1 VTISTNVVDYDQ
13 VTGTYV
19 SGLNTQLRGFRGGA
33 RFLAH
38 WVHDPD
44 PVKSII
50 NMIEAA
56 ETDGL
61 ADVTVMIGPRTQAAV
76 EMARL
81 DKLAA
86 ELGQVAKEERVDG
99 LALTVRFARAAA
111 AVAGLGA
118 EARDRARRAREARD
132 ARLRAQAEAAPRRPP
147 VDGLHPIY
155 RNAVSRI
162 VAGPWVH
169 EGTADAAGT
178 ERLEVARDGW
188 ILTALVDPA
197 THRVRTA
204 RHRHARK
211 DVRALL
217 EGLCA
222 IMEDKPLLECADH
235 AVIRLEHRLRDRAH
249 PRPVAG
255 IVTPESVDPIFVP
268 LTGAVRELL
277 AQQPQEMQPPDRR
290 EADAVDH
297 DWRAAVD
304 HRQVGPGLHL
314 RRDEVVRRRIIR
326 PQELERPVGKDQSE
340 AEYRIRGVLLD
351 DANAPL
357 GVRALR
363 EIGEIDAGRAGA
375 DNEDVHRYLKMGR
388 RSSSLSKRCQRY
400 SDVPFTR
407 CGCRSASCGSLQ

>member
-1 VTISTNVVDYDQ
+1 VTISANVVDYDQ

-33 RFLAH
+33 RFLEH

-61 ADVTVMIGPRTQAAV
+61 ADVTVMIGSRTQAAV
-76 EMARL
+76 ETARL

-86 ELGQVAKEERVDG
+86 ELGQVAKEERADG

-132 ARLRAQAEAAPRRPP
+132 ARLRAQAQAAPRRPS

-155 RNAVSRI
+155 RDAVDR
-162 VAGPWVH
+162 VLAGPWVH
-169 EGTADAAGT
+169 EGTADEAGA
-178 ERLEVARDGW
+178 ERLEVTRDGW
-188 ILTALVDPA
+188 VLAILVDPD
-197 THRVRTA
+197 THRVGIARHRTA
-204 RHRHARK
+204 RK
-211 DVRALL
+211 DARALL

-255 IVTPESVDPIFVP
+255 IVTPESADPIFAP

-277 AQQPQEMQPPDRR
+277 AQYRRRTGYAETDNRFDPEPGTAWKALGPEQRLGRLQAALDELVTGRGLKPGDVVCTRLDRST
-290 EADAVDH
+290 
-297 DWRAAVD
+297 RATVEFRVELSAKRKALMMMDLERGLKDTVEP
-304 HRQVGPGLHL
+304 VLHL
-314 RRDEVVRRRIIR
+314 YQEEMHDKNKIRR
-326 PQELERPVGKDQSE
+326 L
-340 AEYRIRGVLLD
+340 
-351 DANAPL
+351 
-357 GVRALR
+357 
-363 EIGEIDAGRAGA
+363 
-375 DNEDVHRYLKMGR
+375 
-388 RSSSLSKRCQRY
+388 
-400 SDVPFTR
+400 
-407 CGCRSASCGSLQ
+407 

>member
-1 VTISTNVVDYDQ
+1 MTISTNVVDYDQ

-111 AVAGLGA
+111 TVAGLGA

-277 AQQPQEMQPPDRR
+277 AEYRR
-290 EADAVDH
+290 RTGYAEADNRFDPEPGTAWKALGPEQRMGRLQAALDELVGGRGLKAGDVVCTRL
-297 DWRAAVD
+297 DRSTRATIEFRVELPAKKKALMMMDLERDLKDTVEP
-304 HRQVGPGLHL
+304 VLHL
-314 RRDEVVRRRIIR
+314 YQEEMHDKNKIRR
-326 PQELERPVGKDQSE
+326 L
-340 AEYRIRGVLLD
+340 
-351 DANAPL
+351 
-357 GVRALR
+357 
-363 EIGEIDAGRAGA
+363 
-375 DNEDVHRYLKMGR
+375 
-388 RSSSLSKRCQRY
+388 
-400 SDVPFTR
+400 
-407 CGCRSASCGSLQ
+407 